1 MPHTRCGKFIVAAH
15 QDQLQELEGLV
26 VRGRANGVEGLEL
39 VDAAFVAKR
48 EPHVRA
54 TAAIWSPNSG
64 IVEAESLVRAL
75 AADCDALGVVRLNHT
90 ALVSGGES
98 ADELV
103 LDTGREQIGSRVAI
117 NAAGLYADEISAL
130 LGGETFTIHPARG
143 EYCELVPSRRD
154 LVQWLVYPLP
164 HPKGHSLGV
173 HLMRTTRGNV
183 QVGPTVRFQDGKDDY
198 ELDREPVEA
207 FYEPTRELLPELQPS
222 DLHLGGS
229 GIRAK
234 LHGPEGSFEDFLI
247 RRDRA
252 NPRLVQAAGI
262 DSPGLTSCLA
272 VGALVS
278 DLVGEAF
285 DAGHV

>member
-1 MPHTRCGKFIVAAH
+1 MSSCSTPV
-15 QDQLQELEGLV
+15 
-26 VRGRANGVEGLEL
+26 
-39 VDAAFVAKR
+39 
-48 EPHVRA
+48 
-54 TAAIWSPNSG
+54 
-64 IVEAESLVRAL
+64 
-75 AADCDALGVVRLNHT
+75 
-90 ALVSGGES
+90 
-98 ADELV
+98 
-103 LDTGREQIGSRVAI
+103 GSRSGPAWQSTPPDSTPTRSPRCS
-117 NAAGLYADEISAL
+117 AGRRSPFIPHGAS
-130 LGGETFTIHPARG
+130 T
-143 EYCELVPSRRD
+143 CELVPSRRD